1 MYDAS
6 HIKVMEGL
14 EAVRHRPS
22 MYIGST
28 DVHGLHHL
36 VYEVVDNSVDEAMA
50 GYCKEIS
57 VVIHGDGSVSVK
69 DDGRGIPVDIH
80 PQYNRP
86 AVEIVMTV
94 LHAGGKFDHDTYH
107 VSGGLHGVGVSVV
120 NALSEWL
127 EVEVSREGRVY
138 RQRYERGRPVSDLQ
152 ETGVSEN
159 TGTTVRFKPD
169 PEIFEV
175 TDFSFDV
182 LSSRLRE
189 LAFLNSGLKIS
200 ITDERSGRSKT
211 FHYDGGII
219 SFVQYLNKS
228 KEVLHPNPIYFSR
241 VRDGVSVEVAMQYN
255 TSYNESVFAFANNIN
270 TREGGTHL
278 SGFRAALTKTVNDFV
293 REKKLLKG
301 DAKLTGDDLREGL
314 VAVVSVRLPD

>member
-1 MYDAS
+1 MNETAYDAS
-6 HIKVMEGL
+6 HIKVLEGL
-14 EAVRHRPS
+14 EAVRQRPS

-28 DVHGLHHL
+28 DSHGLHHL

-57 VVIHGDGSVSVK
+57 VVIHKDGSVSVK

-80 PQYNRP
+80 PQYKRP

-94 LHAGGKFDHDTYH
+94 LHAGGKFDHEMYS

-127 EVEVSREGRVY
+127 EVEVSRGGRVY
-138 RQRYERGRPVSDLQ
+138 RQRYERGKPVSELEDVGAS
-152 ETGVSEN
+152 ET

-169 PEIFEV
+169 SQIFEE
-175 TDFSFDV
+175 TDFNFDI

-189 LAFLNSGLKIS
+189 LAFLNRGLKIS
-200 ITDERSGRSKT
+200 IKDERADKSKLFHYEGGIVSFVEYLNRSKET
-211 FHYDGGII
+211 
-219 SFVQYLNKS
+219 
-228 KEVLHPNPIYFSR
+228 LHPNPIYFSR
-241 VRDGVSVEVAMQYN
+241 VRDNIMIEIAMQYN
-255 TSYNESVFAFANNIN
+255 TSYNESVFSFANNIN

-278 SGFRAALTKTVNDFV
+278 AGFQSRPDKDRQRLRQGEEALKRRDKADW
-293 REKKLLKG
+293 R
-301 DAKLTGDDLREGL
+301 
-314 VAVVSVRLPD
+314 

>member
-1 MYDAS
+1 MNDTTYDAS

-28 DVHGLHHL
+28 DALGLHHL

-80 PQYNRP
+80 PQYSRP
-86 AVEIVMTV
+86 ALEIVMTV
-94 LHAGGKFDHDTYH
+94 LHAGGKFDHDTYQ

-138 RQRYERGRPVSDLQ
+138 RQRYERGR
-152 ETGVSEN
+152 
-159 TGTTVRFKPD
+159 
-169 PEIFEV
+169 
-175 TDFSFDV
+175 
-182 LSSRLRE
+182 
-189 LAFLNSGLKIS
+189 
-200 ITDERSGRSKT
+200 
-211 FHYDGGII
+211 
-219 SFVQYLNKS
+219 
-228 KEVLHPNPIYFSR
+228 
-241 VRDGVSVEVAMQYN
+241 
-255 TSYNESVFAFANNIN
+255 
-270 TREGGTHL
+270 
-278 SGFRAALTKTVNDFV
+278 
-293 REKKLLKG
+293 
-301 DAKLTGDDLREGL
+301 
-314 VAVVSVRLPD
+314 